1 MLFGLANAD
10 GVYIRMLNIAM
21 KEVNRDFWTS
31 YLDDILT
38 YSGEPWAHFGHLPQV
53 VLAHKANTIVQNQAV
68 PVWGGVPGAQ
78 DQQGG
83 SFHDSLVCT
92 QDQGVART

>member
-1 MLFGLANAD
+1 MNLGGGHAQPSSAFQYIRMLFGLANAD

-53 VLAHKANTIVQNQAV
+53 VLAHKASRIKIQ
-68 PVWGGVPGAQ
+68 
-78 DQQGG
+78 
-83 SFHDSLVCT
+83 
-92 QDQGVART
+92 